1 MLPRR
6 KAAAYTLALA
16 LIAIG
21 LLGIIFSP
29 SAGLASA
36 REWRSFS
43 REDVSEES
51 WGNRV
56 VISEFQLP
64 WIQNSRGLYFM
75 HALVGAS
82 IITIFCGVHILTATR
97 HRAP

>member
-1 MLPRR
+1 MPPRR

-21 LLGIIFSP
+21 LLGILYSP
-29 SAGLASA
+29 SAGVANA
-36 REWRSFS
+36 REVRSFS
-43 REDVSEES
+43 REHVSEES

-64 WIQNSRGLYFM
+64 WIQNHRGLYFM

-82 IITIFCGVHILTATR
+82 IITIFCGVHLLAATR
-97 HRAP
+97 HRA